1 MGSLHPAV
9 TFFQKYFTTNDVLR
23 SPEFQSTDREKQ
35 VFMNTLLLL
44 FAACTT
50 GVLRKQIN
58 GGAYDSVNRRPI
70 KGAALISDGLENS
83 FDLIMTFLS
92 FS

>member
-1 MGSLHPAV
+1 
-9 TFFQKYFTTNDVLR
+9 
-23 SPEFQSTDREKQ
+23 
-35 VFMNTLLLL
+35 MNTLLLL